1 MAEISRTNSV
11 LPQLQKYQSRGV
23 QIKDT
28 PGNNSAG
35 ADNFADAKMW
45 DSITNSIMKVVEVNK
60 RMDDAALNLEKNQIN
75 ADINSHK
82 LSQGTYVDQNINGL
96 TAAQL
101 SATAF
106 DSDFL
111 NEKTA
116 LKPFKANEKYSKKS
130 LEDMA
135 PFIQNAENVFKA
147 ETKAKYNQEL
157 KKRTDSELLNMEKK
171 SLDGFYLQ
179 LTSIDNEIED
189 INKTDNP
196 IIKRLSTGKNVNK
209 FKKDMDIAKS
219 DKQNAIAET
228 LLVNYAK
235 LLEMKV
241 DSKIMD
247 AKTKTRKINAYG
259 EALGNIIFTH
269 MAKLDPEKAY
279 NLAIKEG
286 IVVDGGKGIGKI
298 VYRDPKVAEFIINQK
313 RIKNT
318 ERKTN
323 LRKRWILLEAI
334 KYGENPGSAEKFW
347 EVYDPNATK
356 KILNPKAIEASVT
369 DPQELQPKTWINKK
383 YTKEDQSKM
392 VEILWKNVGK
402 KNGFE
407 TKEEM
412 EIGILSM
419 LIKAKSSTK
428 EYENHLK
435 AEKKQEDQKFIITVN
450 SAVQLITRQEDKSK
464 RHVQLSNYGYDV
476 DPDKNIYVPSQELL
490 DKYIEGG
497 LTPQKAFDLAQGA
510 MAGVTP
516 HIPGSGLGPDLP
528 KLLEAQDRY
537 YRQEI
542 RIDGVSN
549 ATVHPLEDE
558 QTYEGSKLTIKERE
572 KVNVNER
579 HYKAIKS
586 FNENG
591 FLDLNHNDLHAKWLK
606 EVKNVQSPD
615 GKRKASRAW
624 FKVGAS
630 YEREILAKRIELL
643 MTDPNKAAMQD
654 LKIVYDF
661 NATPENARVI
671 TDDEKTLINE
681 WYESNGQD
689 RSKFYGGK
697 IEGKDT
703 WIYMPNA
710 QYQTFFDPF
719 RDTRNSQTEQNKA
732 QSKLD

>member
-11 LPQLQKYQSRGV
+11 LPQLQKYQSKGV

-28 PGNNSAG
+28 PGNDSAG

-45 DSITNSIMKVVEVNK
+45 DNITNSIMRVVEVNK

-82 LSQGTYVDQNINGL
+82 LSQGTYVDQNLNGL

-111 NEKTA
+111 NEKTS
-116 LKPFKANEKYSKKS
+116 LKPFEANEKYSKKS
-130 LEDMA
+130 LQDMA
-135 PFIQNAENVFKA
+135 PFIQNAENAFKA

-171 SLDGFYLQ
+171 SLNGFYLQ
-179 LTSIDNEIED
+179 LTNINNQIED
-189 INKTDNP
+189 SNKSDNP

-209 FKKDMDIAKS
+209 
-219 DKQNAIAET
+219 QQTAIAET

-247 AKTKTRKINAYG
+247 AETKTRKINAYG
-259 EALGNIIFTH
+259 EALGNVMFTH

-323 LRKRWILLEAI
+323 LRKRWTLLEVI
-334 KYGENPGSAEKFW
+334 KYEKNPGSAEKMW
-347 EVYDPNATK
+347 EVYDPNATRE
-356 KILNPKAIEASVT
+356 KILNPKALETSVT

-383 YTKEDQSKM
+383 YTKEDQSNM
-392 VEILWKNVGK
+392 VEILWKNIGK

-419 LIKAKSSTK
+419 LIKATSSTK
-428 EYENHLK
+428 VYENHLK
-435 AEKKQEDQKFIITVN
+435 AEKKEEDQKLIITIN
-450 SAVQLITRQEDKSK
+450 SAVQLITSQKDKSK
-464 RHVQLSNYGYDV
+464 RHVQLNNYGYDV
-476 DPDKNIYVPSQELL
+476 DPEKNIYVPSQELL

-516 HIPGSGLGPDLP
+516 HIPGSGLGPGLP

-542 RIDGVSN
+542 RVTKDSN
-549 ATVHPLEDE
+549 ATVHPLDDE
-558 QTYEGSKLTIKERE
+558 PTYEGSKLTIKERE

-579 HYKAIKS
+579 HYKAIQS

-591 FLDLNHNDLHAKWLK
+591 FLDLNHSDLHAKWLK

-615 GKRKASRAW
+615 GTRKASRAW
-624 FKVGAS
+624 LKVGAS

-654 LKIVYDF
+654 LKIEFDF

-671 TDDEKTLINE
+671 TDDEKILINE

-689 RSKFYGGK
+689 RSKLDGGK
-697 IEGKDT
+697 IDGKQT

-710 QYQTFFDPF
+710 QYETLFDAF
-719 RDTRNSQTEQNKA
+719 RDTKNSKTKQNEA
-732 QSKLD
+732 PSKLD